1 MTDEE
6 KSQQKAL
13 WYCWN
18 TSNIGLRGFHEPE
31 ACHPKWNGVKAAMR
45 AASLEV
51 AALKGTMMSNWSHGP
66 YNSGQL
72 RMTGE
77 EALRLKL
84 RHQATPE
91 WLLERADLISFD
103 TGIPLEDADHDLI
116 FNFFAEA
123 CDAGRTDFAT

>member
-1 MTDEE
+1 M
-6 KSQQKAL
+6 
-13 WYCWN
+13 
-18 TSNIGLRGFHEPE
+18 
-31 ACHPKWNGVKAAMR
+31 KAALR

-77 EALRLKL
+77 EALKLKL

-91 WLLERADLISFD
+91 WLHERAGLISFD
-103 TGIPLEDADHDLI
+103 TGISLEDADPEQI
-116 FNFFAEA
+116 YSFFADA
-123 CDAGRTDFAT
+123 CDAGRTDFAPWPSRFTQHSTVQVS